1 MLTKKRTLIFLI
13 VCLIIP
19 IFSSRILVT
28 AGEDNYTW
36 PVNTNYSITATMY
49 YSSGK
54 YHGGVDF
61 ACPVGSPVYSIASGT
76 VITVTDRGCLGTHIN
91 NSIPK
96 CSLNNQCLAVKN
108 TGKSHGSY
116 GNWIVIDHGN
126 NVYSWYCHLSTGTMT
141 VKVGQQ
147 VEQGQVI
154 ALSGNAGNSSG
165 PHLHHELRI
174 GGNNEKYRVDPLKY
188 LTKKNTIPS
197 PTPSITETPIKSH
210 LIDPLIYNA
219 DYYRTM
225 NPDLEK
231 AFGNDDNALLNH
243 WLNIG
248 VNEGRIASPVFWSK
262 YYVNLYNDLKTVF
275 GTNYEDAILHFL
287 NNGINEHRQ
296 GNSEFN
302 LDIYKA
308 NYKDLQENIGNNNYQ
323 YYLHYI
329 IYGKIEGRIAN
340 YRIVIKFDANGGS
353 CDTSYMEVTQGNPYG
368 ELPIPNKLGYIFNG
382 WFTKDEIQ
390 ITADSIATFGN
401 DITLYAHW
409 TESPFINPIVYNKD
423 YYRAMNP
430 DLEKEFGNDEIALL
444 NHWLSK
450 GINEGRISSPVLH
463 ISEYVERHIDLK
475 NVFGTDYKAAIIH
488 FLTKGVEEGRVGYK
502 EFDFNIYKANYKD
515 LQENFSNNNYEYFLH
530 YVNCGMKE
538 GRIANSRIAMEKIN
552 IYE

>member
-1 MLTKKRTLIFLI
+1 MLTKKQISIFLI
-13 VCLIIP
+13 MCLIIP
-19 IFSSRILVT
+19 IFSSSIRAMAEET
-28 AGEDNYTW
+28 KYTW
-36 PVNTNYSITATMY
+36 PVNTSYPITATMY

-54 YHGGVDF
+54 YHGGTDF
-61 ACPVGSPVYSIASGT
+61 GCPAGSPVYAIASGT

-96 CSLNNQCLAVKN
+96 CSLGKQCLAVKN

-126 NVYSWYCHLSTGTMT
+126 NVYSWYCHLSTGTMS

-165 PHLHHELRI
+165 SHLHHELRI

-188 LTKKNTIPS
+188 LTKINTIPT
-197 PTPSITETPIKSH
+197 PTPSITETPVKSH
-210 LIDPLIYNA
+210 LIDPIIYNA

-243 WLNIG
+243 WINIG

-262 YYVNLYNDLKTVF
+262 YYVNSYDDLKTVF

-287 NNGINEHRQ
+287 NNGINEYRQ

-302 LDIYKA
+302 LDAYKE
-308 NYKDLQENIGNNNYQ
+308 NYKDLQDNFRNNNYQ

-329 IYGKIEGRIAN
+329 AYGKMEGRIADH
-340 YRIVIKFDANGGS
+340 RIIVNFDANGGS
-353 CDTSYMEVTQGNPYG
+353 CDIAHIEVTQGNPYG
-368 ELPIPNKLGYIFNG
+368 ELPTPNKLGYIFNG
-382 WFTKDEIQ
+382 WFTNDGTQ
-390 ITADSIATFGN
+390 IIADSIATFGN

-430 DLEKEFGNDEIALL
+430 DLEKAFGNDDIALL

-450 GINEGRISSPVLH
+450 GIKEGRISSPVLH
-463 ISEYVERHIDLK
+463 ISEYVENHIDLK
-475 NVFGTDYKAAIIH
+475 NAFGTDYETAIIH

-502 EFDFNIYKANYKD
+502 EFDINIYKENYKD
-515 LQENFSNNNYEYFLH
+515 LQENFGDNNYEYFLH
-530 YVNCGMKE
+530 YVNCGRKE
-538 GRIANSRIAMEKIN
+538 GRIANSLITTK
-552 IYE
+552 